1 MNRSQIA
8 EAAEYP
14 FYAAILPFEDR
25 KYRKQI
31 SMNEAARTMTLAPFY
46 ALNLTEGAAVIN

>member
-1 MNRSQIA
+1 MKRSEIA

-14 FYAAILPFEDR
+14 FYAAILPFEER
-25 KYRKQI
+25 KYRKPV

-46 ALNLTEGAAVIN
+46 ALNLTEGAVTIN

>member
-1 MNRSQIA
+1 MKRSQIA